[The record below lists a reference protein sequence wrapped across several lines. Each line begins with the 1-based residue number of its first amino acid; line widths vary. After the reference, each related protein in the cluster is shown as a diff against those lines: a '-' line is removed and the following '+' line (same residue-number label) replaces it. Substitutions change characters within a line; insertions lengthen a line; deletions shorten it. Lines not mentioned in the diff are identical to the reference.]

1 MTKRTPLSVFS
12 LFIILI
18 FALAGCKEQQDPPN
32 AVKLKVNPITQTDY
46 DDGEK
51 NVYPLTLEFTEPA
64 APLEQLQKE
73 VTQGIS
79 FTPELKGKWQ
89 WTNDRT
95 LTFTPAD
102 DWPTGQQYQ
111 LKLDQKILNP
121 KFQYAKAVTEP
132 QSVETPKFNATIG
145 EQEFY
150 QDPAQAHIRQ
160 SIVRI
165 TFSHPVDPQKL
176 EKAVTV
182 NLIRKNV
189 DNTQDTIAPLKF
201 KIRYDDNRL
210 NAWISS
216 DNVNLANTDQQYIQ
230 SKIDKNVTA
239 LIGGNALNEALNAD
253 VAVPTKFSL
262 NLHGNIIYVN
272 NDQNESEQ
280 LLSFNFNRQVKG
292 SDIDKN
298 IRIFLLPQQ
307 DQAWTYSNITQQV
320 LGNSLEITHTLI
332 PTEQVYSQVQNFRI
346 NVPQQRCIYAYID
359 NKFNALGGYQFQQ
372 PQGVLNCAGN
382 YPQYV
387 NFVGEGS
394 LLTLKGDKKITIAAR
409 NFDKVQL
416 DIGRVQGEQLRHI
429 AHFNHNS
436 FQQPNLG
443 NLKFDDIASFSTQ
456 QFLLPNVNPAKPD
469 YVSFD
474 LSSLSKTGNRGIFW
488 LKATGLQNNENIHYA
503 TNKDNAHEY
512 NWRNQNGN
520 KVDDYRLVV
529 LTDLGI
535 IAKKANDGSQSV
547 FVQSIHS
554 GQPVANAGVKVI
566 GRNGATVVSAIT
578 DASGMALIPTLE
590 NYKQELEPVMY
601 LVEHQGDQSFLP
613 INKQDRTLDYSRF
626 DVGGE
631 YSAQDNSRLKAYLF
645 NDRGIYRPDE
655 PLHIGI
661 VTKAADWQ
669 TKLSNV
675 PLQLELT
682 TPNGYLATK
691 KTIHLNAN
699 GFNSFNYHLPENAE
713 SGEWM
718 ANLYIVSQDQ
728 QTEIGS
734 MTFQVQ
740 EFQPDTLKI
749 KTSFNSGLDVGWVT
763 PQDLTATVHLAN
775 LFGTPAQNRKVTANL
790 ALHSIFPKFKQY
802 EDYQF
807 YDNQRNKDAVL
818 YETELNEQYTNEKGE
833 TAFQLDLTRY
843 AENTVQMLYF
853 FADGFETNS
862 GRGVSTVKSVLVSAQ
877 PWLVGYQSKQDL
889 NYVKEA
895 GDNKIHLIAVNP
907 KLEKTA
913 VSNLTATL
921 FERKY
926 VSVLTQQDSGAYKYE
941 SKLVETQKSESAVNI
956 PQEGLDFALN
966 TKNSGDFVLVLT
978 NEHNQEVNRINYSV
992 IGNKNLSSEMAKN
1005 TELKLKLNKK
1015 QFQPGEEIEVVI
1027 NAPYAGS
1034 GLITIERD
1042 RVYAHQWFK
1051 ADTNQSVQRIRLP
1064 EGFEGNGYINVQFS
1078 RDINSSEIFT
1088 SPLSYGVAPFTVNV
1102 DNRRLTLQLEA
1113 PKQVKSGEIVE
1124 FKLTSDKPGKAV
1136 IYAVNEGIL
1145 QVAGYK
1151 LKDPLQFFFPKY
1163 ALQVNTLQILD
1174 LILPEFS
1181 KIMLFAQTG
1190 GGEDYLKEEMMRAM
1204 AAASNNPFKRKAD
1217 KPVAYW
1223 SDIITIDG
1231 EKIVTYR
1238 IPEGFNGNLRVMALA
1253 VSDDNE
1259 NIGTAETDTLVQ
1271 DDLILS
1277 STVPLTLTPSDQS
1290 LVSVT
1295 VANNTNRTQQVKLKL
1310 TPEAQLS
1317 VVGES
1322 EKTVEIAAKQE
1333 SAVDFEI
1340 KATEQVGAT
1349 NLQLVA
1355 IYQNDQQQATEVV
1368 RNLSLSVRPTQPK
1381 QYFNQIGK
1389 VEQGKQQNIA
1399 LPAAL
1404 YPQQRQQT
1412 AAFSPAPLLLT
1423 QGISVYLSNYDNYCT
1438 EQIIS
1443 SAMPNILFAGNPEY
1457 QQILTALSR
1466 GGDHKDPLIAT
1477 QALKKVFS
1485 LLSSR
1490 QTENGAFGVWSNV
1503 TDTDPFVTAY
1513 VAHFL
1518 IEAQEHQ
1525 MRLPRAWT
1533 EEYGLFP
1540 RAVSALEQQS
1550 IPQEGDSLAALRQR
1564 AYSAYL
1570 LTRLAQVPT
1579 NALHSIQTQLEQN
1592 FKAQD
1597 WQTDLV
1603 SAWLAAAYQNL
1614 KQDDKATALITPLLT
1629 QSVKPRTEKWRY
1641 DYYSDPLIQDS
1652 STLYVVARH
1661 FPEKLANIAE
1671 PVLNRITEDLNAER
1685 YNTLSSAMLLLAL
1698 DAYAQQY
1705 QGNGEQLQILLNGNA
1720 IGELQGAFRLADI
1733 NDESANLTFAN
1744 QSGQSA
1750 WFALSQSGYPKQ
1762 APTQNLKNGLEIDR
1776 TYTDKDGKE
1785 VKSVK
1790 IGDTVN
1796 VTVKVRSS
1804 SDYLS
1809 NVVITDLFPA
1819 GFEAVWSEET
1829 EVEGDDIWAPQHTDL
1844 REDRMLSYGDVT
1856 NETRYLKYKLKAVN
1870 IGTYQIPSVYAE
1882 SMYDR
1887 SIKAL
1892 AVGNGQLKVEK

>member
-1 MTKRTPLSVFS
+1 MAKRTPFSVFS

-18 FALAGCKEQQDPPN
+18 LTLTGCKEQQDPPN

-46 DDGEK
+46 YDGEK
-51 NVYPLTLEFTEPA
+51 NVYPLTLEFTEAA

-79 FTPELKGKWQ
+79 FTPELKGQWKWSS
-89 WTNDRT
+89 DRI
-95 LTFTPAD
+95 LTFMPTD
-102 DWPTGQQYQ
+102 DWPTGQQYK
-111 LKLDQKILNP
+111 LKLDAKILNP
-121 KFQYAKAVTEP
+121 KLQYAKAVTEA
-132 QSVETPKFNATIG
+132 QSVETPKFSARIG
-145 EQEFY
+145 KKEFY

-160 SIVRI
+160 SIVQM

-182 NLIRKNV
+182 NLIRKNI
-189 DNTQDTIAPLKF
+189 DNTQDIIAPLEF
-201 KIRYDDNRL
+201 KIRYDNLRL

-216 DNVNLANTDQQYIQ
+216 DSVNLASSDKQYIQ
-230 SKIDKNVTA
+230 TKIDKNVTA
-239 LIGGNALNEALNAD
+239 LTGVNALEEALNAD

-262 NLHGNIIYVN
+262 NLTGDIIYVN
-272 NDQNESEQ
+272 NEKNESEQ
-280 LLSFNFNRQVKG
+280 LLSLNFNRQVK
-292 SDIDKN
+292 SADLDKN
-298 IRIFLLPQQ
+298 IRVFLLPQQ
-307 DQAWTYSNITQQV
+307 DKPWSYSNITQQV
-320 LGNSLEITHTLI
+320 LNDSSEIDRTLI

-346 NVPQQRCIYAYID
+346 NIPQQRCIYAYID

-372 PQGVLNCAGN
+372 PQGMLNCAGN
-382 YPQYV
+382 YPQHV
-387 NFVGEGS
+387 GFIGEGS
-394 LLTLKGDKKITIAAR
+394 LLTLKGDQKITIAAR

-416 DIGRVQGEQLRHI
+416 DIGRVQTEQLRHI
-429 AHFNHNS
+429 AHFNDNH
-436 FQQPNLG
+436 FQRPNLG
-443 NLKFDDIASFSTQ
+443 NLKFDDIASFSTK
-456 QFLLPNVNPAKPD
+456 QFVLPNVNPAKSD

-474 LSSLSKTGNRGIFW
+474 LSSLNKTNSRGIFW
-488 LKATGLQNNENIHYA
+488 LKVTGLQNQDTIPYLV
-503 TNKDNAHEY
+503 NKDSSYDY
-512 NWRNQNGN
+512 NWRNNKGN
-520 KVDDYRLVV
+520 QVDDYRLVV

-535 IAKKANDGSQSV
+535 IAKKAADGSQSV

-554 GQPVANAGVKVI
+554 GQPVADASVKVVS
-566 GRNGATVVSAIT
+566 RNGSTIESALT
-578 DASGMALIPTLE
+578 DSSGMALIPTLE
-590 NYKQELEPVMY
+590 NYKQEFEPVMY
-601 LVEHQGDQSFLP
+601 LVEYQGDQSFLP
-613 INKQDRTLDYSRF
+613 INKTDRALDYSRF

-631 YSAQDNSRLKAYLF
+631 YAIQDHSRLKAYLF

-661 VTKAADWQ
+661 ITKAADWK
-669 TKLSNV
+669 TKLANI

-718 ANLYIVSQDQ
+718 ATLYIISQDQ

-749 KTSFNSGLDVGWVT
+749 KTAFNSGLDVGWVT
-763 PQDLTATVHLAN
+763 PQDLTATVYLSN

-818 YETELNEQYTNEKGE
+818 YETELNEQYTDDKGE
-833 TAFQLDLTRY
+833 APFQLDLTRY

-853 FADGFETNS
+853 FADGFESNS
-862 GRGVSTVKSVLVSAQ
+862 GRSVSSVKSVLVSAQ
-877 PWLVGYQSKQDL
+877 PWLIGYQSKQDL

-895 GDNKIHLIAVNP
+895 SNSNIHFIAVNP
-907 KLEKTA
+907 QLEKIA
-913 VSNLTATL
+913 VSNLTAAL

-941 SKLVETQKSESAVNI
+941 SKLIESPISENAINI
-956 PQEGLDFALN
+956 PPEGLDFALD
-966 TKNSGDFVLVLT
+966 TQNSGDFVLVLT

-992 IGNKNLSSEMAKN
+992 IGNKNLSREMAKN

-1034 GLITIERD
+1034 GLITVERD

-1051 ADTNQSVQRIRLP
+1051 THTNQSVQRIRLP
-1064 EGFEGNGYINVQFS
+1064 ENFEGNGYINVQFS
-1078 RDINSSEIFT
+1078 RDINSDEIFT
-1088 SPLSYGVAPFTVNV
+1088 SPLSYGVVPFTVNV
-1102 DNRRLTLQLEA
+1102 DSRRLNLRLEA
-1113 PKQVKSGEIVE
+1113 PKQVKSGDVVE
-1124 FKLTSDKPGKAV
+1124 FKLTSNKPGKAV

-1151 LKDPLQFFFPKY
+1151 LEDPLYFFFPKY
-1163 ALQVNTLQILD
+1163 SLQVDTLQILD

-1181 KIMLFAQTG
+1181 KIMQIAQTG
-1190 GGEDYLKEEMMRAM
+1190 GGEDYAAAAMMKAM
-1204 AAASNNPFKRKAD
+1204 AAASDNPFKRKAD

-1223 SDIITIDG
+1223 SDIITIDD
-1231 EKIVTYR
+1231 EKTVTYR
-1238 IPEGFNGNLRVMALA
+1238 IPEGFNGNLKVMALA
-1253 VSDDNE
+1253 VSNDNE
-1259 NIGTAETDTLVQ
+1259 NIGTATTDTLVQ

-1295 VANNTNRTQQVKLKL
+1295 VANNTNRTQKVTLKL
-1310 TPEAQLS
+1310 LPEAQLT

-1322 EKTVEIAAKQE
+1322 EKTLEIAAKKE
-1333 SAVDFEI
+1333 ITADFDI
-1340 KATEQVGAT
+1340 KATDIVGAT
-1349 NLQLVA
+1349 NLRVA
-1355 IYQNDQQQATEVV
+1355 AVYQNELQQATEIV

-1389 VEQGKQQNIA
+1389 VAQGKQQNIG

-1404 YPQQRQQT
+1404 YSQQRQQT
-1412 AAFSPAPLLLT
+1412 VAFSPVPLLLT

-1466 GGDHKDPLIAT
+1466 SGDSTDPLIAT

-1485 LLSSR
+1485 LLAER
-1490 QTENGAFGVWSNV
+1490 QTEEGYYGVWNNV
-1503 TDTDPFVTAY
+1503 ADTDLFVTAY

-1540 RAVSALEQQS
+1540 RTIFALEQQS

-1579 NALHSIQTQLEQN
+1579 NALHSIQTQLEQH

-1603 SAWLAAAYQNL
+1603 SAWLAGAYQNL
-1614 KQDDKATALITPLLT
+1614 KQTDKAASLIAPLLT
-1629 QSVKPRTEKWRY
+1629 HSIKPRTEKWRY

-1652 STLYVVARH
+1652 SMLYIVARH
-1661 FPEKLANIAE
+1661 FPEKLSDLAE

-1705 QGNGEQLQILLNGNA
+1705 QGNAEQLQILMNNNA
-1720 IGELQGAFRLADI
+1720 IGELQGAFRIANI
-1733 NDESANLTFAN
+1733 SEESADLTFVN
-1744 QSGQSA
+1744 QSGETA
-1750 WFALSQSGYPKQ
+1750 WFALSQSGYPKSMP
-1762 APTQNLKNGLEIDR
+1762 AQNVKNGLEIDR

-1785 VKSVK
+1785 VTSVK

-1796 VTVKVRSS
+1796 VTVKLRAVSN
-1804 SDYLS
+1804 YVP

-1819 GFEAVWSEET
+1819 GFEAIWNEESEMES
-1829 EVEGDDIWAPQHTDL
+1829 EAIWTPQHTEL
-1844 REDRMLSYGDVT
+1844 REDRMMSYGDAT
-1856 NETRYLKYKLKAVN
+1856 DETRYLKYKLKAVN

-1892 AVGNGQLKVEK
+1892 TLGSGQIKVEK